1 MFCREKANVIAK
13 EFLNKVNPGMWDGK
27 GKCINDFSTEIV
39 TYDIQSVNG
48 NELDISLEYE
58 KNGDESCW
66 CHYCELKD
74 KQTGDTIIPLH
85 GYGIDSVNNLADT
98 IMDICSEEN

>member
-13 EFLNKVNPGMWDGK
+13 DFLSKVNPSMWDGK
-27 GKCINDFSTEIV
+27 GKCIGEFSTEIV

-58 KNGDESCW
+58 NNSDEPCW
-66 CHYCELKD
+66 QHYCELKD
-74 KQTGDTIIPLH
+74 KRTGDTMIPLH
-85 GYGIDSVNNLADT
+85 GYGIDSVNNLVDT
-98 IMDICSEEN
+98 IMDVCSEEN